1 MKSAHRPL
9 RYLIPILIGTSIVFF
24 WEWGRKQTEN
34 EIATSPRDFP
44 TICNEG
50 VIRAVT
56 EYNTI
61 GFFAVDDTIAGFHHD
76 LLQAFARDHGLQVE
90 FTPIM
95 DFQQRFE
102 GLYNGTYDIIA
113 SSLPLSNELK
123 DTISFTHPILL
134 GKQVLVQRKATHDSL
149 QINSLLQLAGKTVYV
164 PKHSPNIFRIRN
176 LSEEIGD
183 SIYLKEIEKY
193 GSEQLI
199 SLVAHGEI
207 DFAICDE
214 QLALAAADS
223 LPQLAIH
230 LPVSFTLFYSWG
242 INKQSPI
249 LLNTLN
255 LWIDKFKQSKEY
267 RRIYQKYF

>member
-1 MKSAHRPL
+1 MKLVNRPI
-9 RYLIPILIGTSIVFF
+9 RYLIPILIGTVIAFF
-24 WEWGRKQTEN
+24 LALRKNQSNQT
-34 EIATSPRDFP
+34 ITTSPRDFP
-44 TICNEG
+44 AIRAEG

-61 GFFAVDDTIAGFHHD
+61 GFFAVEDTVAGFHHD
-76 LLQAFARDHGLQVE
+76 LLQVFARDHGLRVE

-102 GLYNGTYDIIA
+102 GLYKGIYDIIA
-113 SSLPLSNELK
+113 SSLPLSSELK
-123 DTISFTHPILL
+123 DTMAFTHPVLL
-134 GKQVLVQRKATHDSL
+134 GKQVLVQRKAAHDSL

-183 SIYLKEIEKY
+183 SIHLKEIEKY

-199 SLVAHGEI
+199 SLVAHGQI

-230 LPVSFTLFYSWG
+230 LPVSFTLFYAWG
-242 INKQSPI
+242 INKQSPQ
-249 LLNTLN
+249 LLDTLN
-255 LWIDKFKQSKEY
+255 LWLDKFKQSKEY
-267 RRIYQKYF
+267 RRIYKKYF